1 MDIKKLN
8 VTNVILTGILAAL
21 IFLCIDQR
29 QSIKSTQ
36 QKQDDLYA
44 LTKSHFGHVWSED
57 LKENGRRLA
66 FAKRFREVGLGVIES
81 PEAIDAYLEFNGREV
96 VEAMKFYIT
105 TNPLHGFQMAITRN
119 PLLSKVNGSVDD
131 ISNLKKEV
139 KSE

>member
-1 MDIKKLN
+1 M
-8 VTNVILTGILAAL
+8 
-21 IFLCIDQR
+21 
-29 QSIKSTQ
+29 
-36 QKQDDLYA
+36 
-44 LTKSHFGHVWSED
+44 WSED